1 MFATLPDFTPR
12 DSHSLWFASSLAP
25 SPPPPPPQPHD
36 GRHASAVGQATRSS
50 RDQMM
55 GRTAL
60 ARLQVDEQAVLQRRT
75 HVQNFGSA
83 WLKPPGVLK
92 TLQQMREERR
102 EYEEHQEAV
111 RREQLARELA
121 EAEAVGVPDDDI
133 MDDVQLDGAR
143 DLDDDVPT
151 ADDHF
156 AMDEDDEDD
165 DVDVDIDDDDEEED
179 GDDDAEEGE
188 DDEAQRQEDRQNDLV
203 AARMRMAD
211 DAFREALVRGNADA
225 VDMYDGDIEQ
235 QAAQGQMLDEDDF
248 AAQPHDMNRDL
259 DDDIPEAESGAYE
272 HTDSEASVSTT
283 DGGGGGG
290 EEDDDDNDL
299 AHHHH
304 HRPPLS
310 ASRPGLLRSPT
321 MPRRATPIAPRATNL
336 DMLLLSQDGTSFVT
350 SDGSSPAQS
359 RRA

>member
-25 SPPPPPPQPHD
+25 SPPPPLPPHD
-36 GRHASAVGQATRSS
+36 GRHASAAGQASRSS

-55 GRTAL
+55 ERTAL
-60 ARLQVDEQAVLQRRT
+60 ARLQVEEQAVLQRRT
-75 HVQNFGSA
+75 HVQNFGSS

-92 TLQQMREERR
+92 TLQQLREERR

-111 RREQLARELA
+111 RRERLARELA
-121 EAEAVGVPDDDI
+121 EAEAVGLPDDDM

-151 ADDHF
+151 ADEHF
-156 AMDEDDEDD
+156 AMDEDD
-165 DVDVDIDDDDEEED
+165 DVDVDDDDEA
-179 GDDDAEEGE
+179 DDDIEEGE
-188 DDEAQRQEDRQNDLV
+188 DDEAQREEDRQNDLV

-211 DAFREALVRGNADA
+211 DAFREALVRGDADA

-235 QAAQGQMLDEDDF
+235 QAAQGHMLDEDDF
-248 AAQPHDMNRDL
+248 AAQPLNMNANL

-272 HTDSEASVSTT
+272 HTDSEAGVSTT
-283 DGGGGGG
+283 DGG
-290 EEDDDDNDL
+290 DDDDDEEEDEDEDNFAQL
-299 AHHHH
+299 HH

-321 MPRRATPIAPRATNL
+321 MPRRATPIAPRTTNL
-336 DMLLLSQDGTSFVT
+336 DMLLLSQDGSSFVT